1 MLSWSKKTVNNILAF
16 IKLIFSLLFIIH
28 IFTCVYVYIGL
39 LLQSDETPVWLSKYP
54 CSQSTYYII
63 GTYHVVQT
71 LTTVGYGDTYGYQE
85 LEHFFQIVLQLVGFF
100 VFTILMKRIETF
112 YTSSK
117 MSSKK
122 IKKKKLSEIETLLAN
137 LEHVRKPQRLSKGI
151 STVCFEFFNCVF
163 HNGYKYIHQGREF
176 FDQLPPQ
183 TQSHLC
189 QIVMPPF
196 VHKFKYFFYDE
207 ELELE
212 CPDSF
217 IEQFCL
223 CLNSKLS
230 FQKKEIIQYGEMADA
245 LYFIK
250 EGIVYARLE
259 EREEV
264 FYIEEGSWFGDYQIM
279 LNLRSNFSFCA
290 KSDIVTLIYI
300 KRNKLNELLSDNPL
314 INKLM
319 QRRAIHRRKAFI
331 EHEFHYRQKVQ

>member
-1 MLSWSKKTVNNILAF
+1 
-16 IKLIFSLLFIIH
+16 
-28 IFTCVYVYIGL
+28 
-39 LLQSDETPVWLSKYP
+39 
-54 CSQSTYYII
+54 
-63 GTYHVVQT
+63 
-71 LTTVGYGDTYGYQE
+71 
-85 LEHFFQIVLQLVGFF
+85 
-100 VFTILMKRIETF
+100 
-112 YTSSK
+112 
-117 MSSKK
+117 
-122 IKKKKLSEIETLLAN
+122 
-137 LEHVRKPQRLSKGI
+137 
-151 STVCFEFFNCVF
+151 
-163 HNGYKYIHQGREF
+163 
-176 FDQLPPQ
+176 
-183 TQSHLC
+183 
-189 QIVMPPF
+189 MPPF

-331 EHEFHYRQKVQ
+331 EHEFHYR